1 MFTLI
6 LFIVLAL
13 GYGYFATQ
21 NTALVSIVLPYITIP
36 DIPMY
41 MVIGIS
47 LLIGLTFSWLIS
59 LVDSLF
65 ATMALHGKDST
76 IKDAKKTNAELS
88 RKINELEI
96 ENAKLQGK
104 LEKENRDS
112 HVV

>member
-21 NTALVSIVLPYITIP
+21 NTALVSIVLPYLTIP

-41 MVIGIS
+41 VIIGVT
-47 LLIGLTFSWLIS
+47 LLIGLTLSWLIS
-59 LVDSLF
+59 LVDGLF

-76 IKDAKKTNAELS
+76 IKNAKRTNAELS

-96 ENAKLQGK
+96 ENAKLMGK
-104 LEKENRDS
+104 LENETTVIG
-112 HVV
+112 H